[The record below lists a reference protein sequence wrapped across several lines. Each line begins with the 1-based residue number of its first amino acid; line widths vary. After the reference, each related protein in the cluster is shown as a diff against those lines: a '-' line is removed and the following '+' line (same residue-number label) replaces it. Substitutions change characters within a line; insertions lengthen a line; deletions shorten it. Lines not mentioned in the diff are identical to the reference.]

1 MKFQSLNSPNYE
13 KRKYRKIKYIIVHYT
28 GMLSSFDSLKRL
40 QSKRA
45 KVSSHYFINEFG
57 KTIQLVKDHNIAWH
71 AGISFWG
78 SDKNLNSKSIGIEIQ
93 NKGQEIGYHKFKKPQ
108 VDAAVKLILY
118 LKNKYQIND
127 AFILGHSD
135 IAPLR
140 KLDPGYLFPWEVLNK
155 KGIGLLPKKNDSRKK
170 INPSNIKNL
179 QILLSDFGYKISI
192 NGLMDKET
200 LQVIHAFES
209 HYCPEELE
217 EFSVKHK
224 LIGYL
229 RNLIKSKNISLTKK
243 H

>member
-1 MKFQSLNSPNYE
+1 MRFEFLNSPNCE
-13 KRKYRKIKYIIVHYT
+13 QRKSRKIKYIIVHYT
-28 GMLSSFDSLKRL
+28 GMLSSADSLKRL

-57 KTIQLVKDHNIAWH
+57 KTFQLVEDHKIAWH

-93 NKGQEIGYHKFKKPQ
+93 NKGQEFGYHKFNKSQ

-140 KLDPGYLFPWEVLNK
+140 KLDPGYLFPWIVLNK

-170 INPSNIKNL
+170 LDPSNIKNL

-200 LQVIHAFES
+200 LQVIYAFES

>member
-1 MKFQSLNSPNYE
+1 MKFQFLNSPNFD
-13 KRKYRKIKYIIVHYT
+13 KRKYRKIKYLIIHYT
-28 GMLSSFDSLKRL
+28 GMLSSAESLKRL
-40 QSKRA
+40 QSKKA
-45 KVSSHYFINEFG
+45 KVSSHYFINEYG
-57 KTIQLVKDHNIAWH
+57 KIIQLVKDNDIAWH

-78 SDKNLNSKSIGIEIQ
+78 SDNNLNSKSIGIEIQ
-93 NKGQEIGYHKFKKPQ
+93 NKGQEFGYHKFNKSQ
-108 VDAAVKLILY
+108 VNAIAKLILY

-140 KLDPGYLFPWEVLNK
+140 KLDPGYLFPWQALNK
-155 KGIGLLPKKNDSRKK
+155 KGIGLLPKKNISKK
-170 INPSNIKNL
+170 KLNPSYIKNL
-179 QILLSDFGYKISI
+179 QILLRDFGYKISI

-229 RNLIKSKNISLTKK
+229 RNLIKSKHRSLTKK

>member
-1 MKFQSLNSPNYE
+1 MKFQFLNSPNFD
-13 KRKYRKIKYIIVHYT
+13 KRKYRKIKYLIIHYT
-28 GMLSSFDSLKRL
+28 GMLSSAESLKRM
-40 QSKRA
+40 QSKKA
-45 KVSSHYFINEFG
+45 KVSSHYFINEYG
-57 KTIQLVKDHNIAWH
+57 KIIQLVKDHDIAWH

-93 NKGQEIGYHKFKKPQ
+93 NKGQEFGYHKFNKSQ
-108 VDAAVKLILY
+108 VNAIAKLILY

-140 KLDPGYLFPWEVLNK
+140 KLDPGYLFPWKALNK
-155 KGIGLLPKKNDSRKK
+155 KGIGLLPKKNNSNKELK
-170 INPSNIKNL
+170 PSDIKNL
-179 QILLSDFGYKISI
+179 QMLLSDFGYKISI

-229 RNLIKSKNISLTKK
+229 RNLLKFKHRSLTKK

>member
-1 MKFQSLNSPNYE
+1 MKFQFLNSPNFE
-13 KRKYRKIKYIIVHYT
+13 ERKSRKIKYIVVHYT
-28 GMLSSFDSLKRL
+28 GMKSSAESLKRL
-40 QSKRA
+40 QSKKS
-45 KVSSHYFINEFG
+45 KVSSHYFINEYG
-57 KTIQLVKDHNIAWH
+57 KIIQLVKDHNIAWH
-71 AGISFWG
+71 AGVSFWE

-93 NKGQEIGYHKFKKPQ
+93 NKGQEFGNHKFNKSQINK
-108 VDAAVKLILY
+108 VVELILY

-140 KLDPGYLFPWEVLNK
+140 KLDPGYLFPWKLLNK
-155 KGIGLLPKKNDSRKK
+155 KGIGLYPKKNNSKK
-170 INPSNIKNL
+170 ELSPSNIKNL

-229 RNLIKSKNISLTKK
+229 RNLIKSKHRSLTKK
-243 H
+243 L

>member
-1 MKFQSLNSPNYE
+1 MKFQFLNSPNFD
-13 KRKYRKIKYIIVHYT
+13 KRKYRKIKYLIIHYT
-28 GMLSSFDSLKRL
+28 GMLSSAESLKRL
-40 QSKRA
+40 QSKKA
-45 KVSSHYFINEFG
+45 KVSSHYFINEYG
-57 KTIQLVKDHNIAWH
+57 KIIQLVKDHDIAWH

-93 NKGQEIGYHKFKKPQ
+93 NKGQEFGYHKFNKSQ
-108 VDAAVKLILY
+108 VNAIAKLILY

-140 KLDPGYLFPWEVLNK
+140 KLDPGYLFPWKALNK
-155 KGIGLLPKKNDSRKK
+155 KGIGLLPKKNNSNKEL
-170 INPSNIKNL
+170 NPSDIKNL
-179 QILLSDFGYKISI
+179 QMLLSDFGYKISI

-229 RNLIKSKNISLTKK
+229 QNLLKFKHRSLTKK

>member
-1 MKFQSLNSPNYE
+1 MKFEFLNSPNFD
-13 KRKYRKIKYIIVHYT
+13 KRKYRKIKYLIIHYT
-28 GMLSSFDSLKRL
+28 GMLSSAESLKRL
-40 QSKRA
+40 QSKKA
-45 KVSSHYFINEFG
+45 KVSSHYFINEYG
-57 KTIQLVKDHNIAWH
+57 KIIQLVKDHDIAWH

-93 NKGQEIGYHKFKKPQ
+93 NKGQEFGYHKFNKSQ
-108 VDAAVKLILY
+108 VDAIIELILY

-140 KLDPGYLFPWEVLNK
+140 KLDPGYLFPWKLLNK
-155 KGIGLLPKKNDSRKK
+155 KGIGLHPKKNNSRKELS
-170 INPSNIKNL
+170 PSNIKIL
-179 QILLSDFGYKISI
+179 QILLSNFGYKISI

-229 RNLIKSKNISLTKK
+229 RNLIKSKHRSLTKK

>member
-1 MKFQSLNSPNYE
+1 MKFQFLNSPNFE

-28 GMLSSFDSLKRL
+28 GMLSSADSLKRL

-57 KTIQLVKDHNIAWH
+57 KTVQLVKDHNIAWH

-78 SDKNLNSKSIGIEIQ
+78 TDKNLNSKSIGIEIQ
-93 NKGQEIGYHKFKKPQ
+93 NKGQEFGYHKFNKSQ

-140 KLDPGYLFPWEVLNK
+140 KLDPGYLFPWNVLNK

-170 INPSNIKNL
+170 LNPSNIKNL
-179 QILLSDFGYKISI
+179 QILLRDFGYKISI

-217 EFSVKHK
+217 EFSIKHK

-229 RNLIKSKNISLTKK
+229 RNLIKSKHRSLTKK